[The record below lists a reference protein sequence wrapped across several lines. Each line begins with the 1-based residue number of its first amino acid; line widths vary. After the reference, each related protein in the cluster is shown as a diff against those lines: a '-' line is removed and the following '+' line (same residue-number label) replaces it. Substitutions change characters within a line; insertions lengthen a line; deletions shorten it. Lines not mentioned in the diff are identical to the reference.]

1 MNLSFLGLRPKLLL
15 SALWAVVKMNIYF
28 QMFSFS
34 AQWAIIVLY
43 ICFLALIV
51 YFFG

>member
-1 MNLSFLGLRPKLLL
+1 MIFPFLGLRRKLLL

-28 QMFSFS
+28 QMFNFS

-43 ICFLALIV
+43 ICFPVLIV